1 MFTTA
6 LDSPERK
13 EKAETNRNAVA
24 NSITHPWWCL
34 VRETVYG
41 AGFIGTEWDIMPVLI
56 LGHGAVGL
64 NCPFSMWGAFLCG
77 KGAFSVV

>member
-1 MFTTA
+1 MQLITA
-6 LDSPERK
+6 LH
-13 EKAETNRNAVA
+13 
-24 NSITHPWWCL
+24 THGC
-34 VRETVYG
+34 VQSESRCTG
-41 AGFIGTEWDIMPVLI
+41 AGFIGTEWDIMPLFI